1 MCIFVSYMK
10 LFLSSM
16 KMFILVLL
24 HRYFDILAYLWN
36 FQNTLKSKITEEEE
50 QVIFEEF
57 DITRLIL
64 LYNKIPDN
72 MKFFLGEMA
81 KRN

>member
-1 MCIFVSYMK
+1 MK

-50 QVIFEEF
+50 HVVFEEL

-72 MKFFLGEMA
+72 IKFFLGEMA
-81 KRN
+81 KRNW

>member
-1 MCIFVSYMK
+1 MK

-24 HRYFDILAYLWN
+24 HRYFDILAYIWN

-50 QVIFEEF
+50 QVVFEEF

>member
-1 MCIFVSYMK
+1 
-10 LFLSSM
+10 M

-50 QVIFEEF
+50 QVVFEEF

-81 KRN
+81 KRNW

>member
-1 MCIFVSYMK
+1 MK
-10 LFLSSM
+10 LYLSSM

-36 FQNTLKSKITEEEE
+36 FQITLKSKITEEEE

-57 DITRLIL
+57 DITRFIL

>member
-1 MCIFVSYMK
+1 MK

-16 KMFILVLL
+16 KIFILVLL

-36 FQNTLKSKITEEEE
+36 FQITLKSKIPEEEK
-50 QVIFEEF
+50 QVVFEEF

-64 LYNKIPDN
+64 SYNKIPDN
-72 MKFFLGEMA
+72 MRIFLGEMV